1 MTGARNHTIDFLKC
15 ICIVGVVLHH
25 CSNRRLLPEVREIF
39 LYAAY
44 LTDWCVIAFIGLS
57 GFLEGSRSVES
68 NDWKAYVSRDSKRL
82 LLPFLVLTLIYSGT
96 FQLADLCG
104 FQLRSSV
111 PSTFTGKFIDTLLC
125 RESGVAEQLYFLPLL
140 LCVRMASRIATRILP
155 VLFVAI
161 TGYILLFVDE
171 LFLTGL
177 SPVTF
182 LIGMQAYILGLI
194 ASNNGKYAVVAALIT
209 GISVG
214 LKVHNWQILIGLL
227 FSTIGSVYKLDVP
240 LCSLIGSAAGTV
252 FAYHTP
258 VLLQSMILGVSFI
271 HGVLGQCIAIIV
283 VVSILIVGIAILRRK
298 LHGYTTGFSRIMLF

>member
-15 ICIVGVVLHH
+15 ICIVGVVIHH

-39 LYAAY
+39 SNAAY

-57 GFLEGSRSVES
+57 GFLEGSRSVAG
-68 NDWKAYVSRDSKRL
+68 NDWKAYVSRDCKRL

-140 LCVRMASRIATRILP
+140 LSIRLTSRIAIRILP
-155 VLFVAI
+155 VIFVAM
-161 TGYILLFVDE
+161 TGYIVLFVDE
-171 LFLTGL
+171 LHLTGL

-182 LIGMQAYILGLI
+182 LVGMQAYILGLT
-194 ASNNGKYAVVAALIT
+194 ASNNAKYAITVALAT
-209 GISVG
+209 GIFVG
-214 LKVHNWQILIGLL
+214 LKVHNWQIIVGLL
-227 FSTIGSVYKLDVP
+227 LSTFGSIYKLDVP
-240 LCSLIGSAAGTV
+240 LCNLVGSAAGTI

-258 VLLQSMILGVSFI
+258 VLLQSMIVGVSFI
-271 HGVLGQCIAIIV
+271 HGVPGQCIAIIV
-283 VVSILIVGIAILRRK
+283 VVSTLIICIALLRRK
-298 LHGYTTGFSRIMLF
+298 LHSYTTGFLRIMLC